1 MANFTTHI
9 ASGILA
15 GGMLSTL
22 AMAGSAVTPTEVLT
36 LTSTCAL
43 GSVLPDVDL
52 NKSRASQ
59 AMFSGIGVL
68 LAFAALFNLGMQLSI
83 AEMWI
88 LWIGTYVV
96 VRYGG
101 HNLFHRIAVHRGVF
115 HSLLAAAFFAF
126 LAAIVHTKVF
136 GSSPSFGW
144 LAAVFM
150 FIGYVV
156 HLILD
161 EIYSVDIYN
170 ERIKASFGSALKLY
184 DGNHVTGSAMMA
196 AAAVGL
202 FLLTPT
208 LDSFLGIFT
217 ANETWAY
224 LGDRLLPDDG
234 KWFGVLG
241 EAQGPTAAAPPS
253 MPAAT
258 LESVEVQ

>member
-22 AMAGSAVTPTEVLT
+22 AMAGSAVTPIEVLS
-36 LTSTCAL
+36 LTTTCAL
-43 GSVLPDVDL
+43 GSVLPDIDL
-52 NKSRASQ
+52 KQSRASQ

-68 LAFAALFNLGMQLSI
+68 LAFAVLFNVGMQKSI

-88 LWIGTYVV
+88 LWIGTYLL

-115 HSLLAAAFFAF
+115 HSFLATALFAF
-126 LAAIVHTKVF
+126 LAAIVHTKLF
-136 GSSPSFGW
+136 GASATLGW
-144 LAAVFM
+144 LAAAFM
-150 FIGYVV
+150 AIGCLL
-156 HLILD
+156 HLVLD

-184 DGNHVTGSAMMA
+184 DGNHPTGSGLMAMAVVA
-196 AAAVGL
+196 AFL
-202 FLLTPT
+202 FTPT
-208 LDSFLGIFT
+208 LDGFVGLFT
-217 ANETWAY
+217 SHDTWAY
-224 LGDRLLPDDG
+224 LSDRMLPDDG

-241 EAQGPTAAAPPS
+241 DANGATATAPTTV
-253 MPAAT
+253 PAGT
-258 LESVEVQ
+258 LEAVEVQ